1 MMPDRF
7 NIRVYMLILNQNSEL
22 LLSDEILA
30 GRHCTKF
37 PGGGLEFGEGTIDC
51 AKREALEELG
61 QSVEVMEHVYT
72 TDFYLQSSFRK
83 MDQVLSIYYRAELKG
98 APQFREA
105 KKPFDFQSFEEG
117 EESFRW
123 KKLSEIELREL
134 TFPADRKAL
143 EVFREVGRERGR
155 RSIEN
160 R

>member
-1 MMPDRF
+1 MTPDRF
-7 NIRVYMLILNQNSEL
+7 NIRVYMLIMNERQEL

-51 AKREALEELG
+51 AKREAIEELG
-61 QSVEVMEHVYT
+61 QPVEVLGHLYT

-83 MDQVLSIYYRAELKG
+83 RDQVLSIYYRARLK
-98 APQFREA
+98 AHPSFREA
-105 KKPFDFQSFEEG
+105 KKPFDFQTFEEG

-123 KKLSEIELREL
+123 KPLAEINPQEL

-143 EVFREVGRERGR
+143 QVFLEIGR
-155 RSIEN
+155 
-160 R
+160 